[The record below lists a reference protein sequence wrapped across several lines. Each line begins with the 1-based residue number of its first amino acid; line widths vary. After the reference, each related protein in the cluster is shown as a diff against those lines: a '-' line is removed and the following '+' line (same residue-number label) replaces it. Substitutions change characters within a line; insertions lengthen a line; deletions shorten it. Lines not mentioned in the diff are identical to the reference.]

1 MFHVK
6 QSEIL
11 APDSCLLCGNK
22 SLTTHLRLR
31 DYFLTREE
39 FTICRCEACEYM
51 FTWPQPEPKHLQ
63 YYYNSPDYISHSI
76 NTNDLLSK
84 IYHLVRNHTLRC
96 KVKLIKRYSKG
107 NRLLDIGCATGE
119 FLNRCR
125 LQGFDARGI
134 EPNEN
139 ARKAGQQKYNLTIDP
154 VSAIKDFED
163 SSFDLITMWHVLEH
177 VENLHERMRDVFR
190 LLKPQ
195 GTLILALPN
204 PESDDARYYG
214 KFWAA
219 WDTPRHLSHFNQK
232 SVNRL
237 AEIHGM
243 KISQIHPMLY
253 DSYYISL
260 LSEKYMK
267 GKYNYLS
274 ALLRGFLSN
283 MKAGMGRNDYSSL
296 IYIIKKPA

>member
-6 QSEIL
+6 QSEII

-22 SLTTHLRLR
+22 SLTNHLTLR
-31 DYFLTREE
+31 DYFLTQEE
-39 FTICRCEACEYM
+39 FTICRCGTCGYM
-51 FTWPQPEPKHLQ
+51 FTWPQPEPQNLQ
-63 YYYNSPDYISHSI
+63 HYYDSPDYISHAN
-76 NTNDLLSK
+76 NTSDLLSK
-84 IYHLVRNHTLRC
+84 IYHFVRNHTLRS

-125 LQGFDARGI
+125 LQGFDVRGI

-139 ARKAGQQKYNLTIDP
+139 ARLAGQKKYNLPIDP
-154 VSAIKDFED
+154 VSAIKDLED
-163 SSFDLITMWHVLEH
+163 SSFDSITMWHVLEH
-177 VENLHERMRDVFR
+177 VENLHERMREVFR

-232 SVNRL
+232 SVNHL
-237 AEIHGM
+237 AEMHGM
-243 KISQIHPMLY
+243 KIIQIHPMLY

-296 IYIIKKPA
+296 IYILKKPA